1 MFAAMRILRTPDERF
16 SELSEFAY
24 RPEYCEI
31 DDDEGGRLRVAWV
44 EHGPAHADPVRWT
57 GAVRNR
63 VPKEQGEDV
72 VPELT
77 DA

>member
-1 MFAAMRILRTPDERF
+1 MFAAMRILRTSEERF

-44 EHGPAHADPVRWT
+44 EHGPAHADPVLMLH
-57 GAVRNR
+57 
-63 VPKEQGEDV
+63 GE
-72 VPELT
+72 PSWSFLP
-77 DA
+77 DARHVE